1 MSMSRCTSSHEP
13 AEDLRQLGL
22 DRQVV
27 GAVRK
32 DDLLLAGAAQ
42 ELAEPLDDRVHA
54 LLGVVVPGEP
64 RKVVVVR
71 EHLARD
77 HLRRA
82 GAPAEDDAEVVD
94 LVAHP
99 AREEKG
105 AEAEAGEN
113 LGQLGRV
120 AETVGEV
127 AGAAGLDAEAA
138 ADAAAEQ
145 EIADERLPADEDL
158 VGQDV
163 RRPDL
168 EAPGLEQRLQA
179 SLVLRPHLDVVLEHD
194 RLTVERERGERRVAF
209 ERVHNTVY
217 NRSEAKP

>member
-1 MSMSRCTSSHEP
+1 MHRQPFGSGRVLVVAADPECRAERPLEP

-27 GAVRK
+27 GAVRE

-42 ELAEPLDDRVHA
+42 ELAEPLDDRAHA
-54 LLGVVVPGEP
+54 RLGVVVPGEP

-99 AREEKG
+99 A
-105 AEAEAGEN
+105 
-113 LGQLGRV
+113 
-120 AETVGEV
+120 
-127 AGAAGLDAEAA
+127 
-138 ADAAAEQ
+138 
-145 EIADERLPADEDL
+145 
-158 VGQDV
+158 
-163 RRPDL
+163 
-168 EAPGLEQRLQA
+168 
-179 SLVLRPHLDVVLEHD
+179 
-194 RLTVERERGERRVAF
+194 
-209 ERVHNTVY
+209 
-217 NRSEAKP
+217 